1 MSQVEIVAIG
11 RELVTGLV
19 ADTNSAWLAAQLTA
33 LGATVSRMVVVDD
46 DPAAIAHEIRAAHGL
61 VITTG
66 GLGPTLD
73 DRTLAGIAA
82 ARGTRLVEHPDAV
95 AFVARRYAELAAA
108 GLVADGALTPPRRKM
123 ARLPEGAELVDNPVG
138 TAPGVFMDGIVALPG
153 VPDEMRAVFAAALPR
168 IRAYL
173 GPETYVAER
182 EIRRRSRASTS
193 SRSPPRSRPTAT
205 SASGSPPAPRIAMRR
220 RCSSRAPPRVSERSS
235 RACVRSTLEMYCESS
250 QAISAAAGWHELR
263 FSSSYPK
270 LLRPVAGGR
279 AVIDG
284 RPLLLAPS

>member
-1 MSQVEIVAIG
+1 MSRVEIVAIG
-11 RELVTGLV
+11 RELVTGVV

-33 LGATVSRMVVVDD
+33 LGATVARIVVVDD
-46 DPAAIAHEIRAAHGL
+46 DPAAIAHEIRAARAL

-82 ARGTRLVEHPDAV
+82 ARGTRLVEHPAAV

-138 TAPGVFMDGIVALPG
+138 TAPGVFVDGVVALPG
-153 VPDEMRAVFAAALPR
+153 VPEEMRAVFAAALPR
-168 IRAYL
+168 IRACL

-182 EIRRRSRASTS
+182 DVQ
-193 SRSPPRSRPTAT
+193 
-205 SASGSPPAPRIAMRR
+205 SGSGDESVLATALEHVTDAFPDVHVKSFATTFAPDCDLRIRITA
-220 RCSSRAPPRVSERSS
+220 RAGDRDAAEALVA
-235 RACVRSTLEMYCESS
+235 RAAARLEVELARVRSGK
-250 QAISAAAGWHELR
+250 A
-263 FSSSYPK
+263 
-270 LLRPVAGGR
+270 
-279 AVIDG
+279 
-284 RPLLLAPS
+284 

>member
-1 MSQVEIVAIG
+1 MADVEIVAVG
-11 RELVTGLV
+11 RELVTGIV

-108 GLVADGALTPPRRKM
+108 GLVADAALTPPRRKM

-138 TAPGVFMDGIVALPG
+138 TAPGVFVDGIVALPG

-182 EIRRRSRASTS
+182 ELR
-193 SRSPPRSRPTAT
+193 
-205 SASGSPPAPRIAMRR
+205 SGSGDESVLAAALEHVTEEFPGVHVKSFATTFAPDCDLRIRITARAA
-220 RCSSRAPPRVSERSS
+220 SREAAEALVARAAARLEAEL
-235 RACVRSTLEMYCESS
+235 ACVRSR
-250 QAISAAAGWHELR
+250 QA
-263 FSSSYPK
+263 
-270 LLRPVAGGR
+270 
-279 AVIDG
+279 
-284 RPLLLAPS
+284 